1 MLIFIFEF
9 GRKHELTMKQAF
21 NYLYRYQGMDFL
33 DKHYDYAHTQS
44 FRSMVDDITDYCH
57 RKGGGCNET
66 ISWNQHRQTIE
77 KDMNEISEMK
87 ADMVK
92 NLAILLMNQN
102 KDMGMN
108 EALAIV
114 FNSDTYQKVMD
125 DKAGLYYQSPRYVFS
140 FLDNEIRNGKIY

>member
-1 MLIFIFEF
+1 
-9 GRKHELTMKQAF
+9 
-21 NYLYRYQGMDFL
+21 
-33 DKHYDYAHTQS
+33 
-44 FRSMVDDITDYCH
+44 
-57 RKGGGCNET
+57 
-66 ISWNQHRQTIE
+66 
-77 KDMNEISEMK
+77 MK

-140 FLDNEIRNGKIY
+140 FLDNDIRNGKIY

>member
-1 MLIFIFEF
+1 
-9 GRKHELTMKQAF
+9 
-21 NYLYRYQGMDFL
+21 
-33 DKHYDYAHTQS
+33 
-44 FRSMVDDITDYCH
+44 
-57 RKGGGCNET
+57 
-66 ISWNQHRQTIE
+66 
-77 KDMNEISEMK
+77 MNEISEMK

-125 DKAGLYYQSPRYVFS
+125 DKAGLYYQGPRYVFS

>member
-1 MLIFIFEF
+1 
-9 GRKHELTMKQAF
+9 
-21 NYLYRYQGMDFL
+21 
-33 DKHYDYAHTQS
+33 
-44 FRSMVDDITDYCH
+44 
-57 RKGGGCNET
+57 
-66 ISWNQHRQTIE
+66 
-77 KDMNEISEMK
+77 MNEISEMK

-102 KDMGMN
+102 KDIGMN

>member
-1 MLIFIFEF
+1 
-9 GRKHELTMKQAF
+9 
-21 NYLYRYQGMDFL
+21 
-33 DKHYDYAHTQS
+33 
-44 FRSMVDDITDYCH
+44 
-57 RKGGGCNET
+57 
-66 ISWNQHRQTIE
+66 
-77 KDMNEISEMK
+77 MNEISEMK

-114 FNSDTYQKVMD
+114 YNSDTYQKVMD

-140 FLDNEIRNGKIY
+140 FLDNDIRNGKIY